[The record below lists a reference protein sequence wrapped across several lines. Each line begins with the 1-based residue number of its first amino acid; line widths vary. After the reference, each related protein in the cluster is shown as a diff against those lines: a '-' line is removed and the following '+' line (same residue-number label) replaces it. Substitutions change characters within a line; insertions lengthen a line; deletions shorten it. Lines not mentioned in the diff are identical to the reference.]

1 MYDTADPVGAEL
13 LVEHLRGAFS
23 QSGELIGRV
32 PVALMDRPT
41 PCPKFDVRTL
51 VGHMVFAADRV
62 AAAGRREPLS
72 ENSPAARD
80 VDDTE
85 WGAAFSDA
93 GAQALEA
100 WAVPEAMS
108 GEIVLPFGTFPATAV
123 AQIYALE
130 QATHAWDLAV
140 AVGARSE
147 LDEELAEALLPEA
160 QQIILPEY
168 RGPEPMP
175 FAAVIEIDSRAPA
188 YDRLAAFMGRQPEWA
203 A

>member
-1 MYDTADPVGAEL
+1 MYDTADPVGADL

-32 PVALMDRPT
+32 SVDLMDRPT
-41 PCPKFDVRTL
+41 PCPRFDVRTL
-51 VGHMVFAADRV
+51 LGHMLFAADRV

-72 ENSPAARD
+72 ENSPAPRD
-80 VDDTE
+80 VDDAE
-85 WGAAFSDA
+85 WGGAFSQA
-93 GAQALEA
+93 GAEALEA
-100 WAVPEAMS
+100 WGLPEAMN
-108 GEIVLPFGTFPATAV
+108 GEIVLPFGTFPATVV

-140 AVGARSE
+140 AVGARAE

-160 QQIILPEY
+160 VQIIRPEY

-175 FAAVIEIDSRAPA
+175 FAAVIEVDSRAPA
-188 YDRLAAFMGRQPEWA
+188 YDRLVAFMGRQPKWA